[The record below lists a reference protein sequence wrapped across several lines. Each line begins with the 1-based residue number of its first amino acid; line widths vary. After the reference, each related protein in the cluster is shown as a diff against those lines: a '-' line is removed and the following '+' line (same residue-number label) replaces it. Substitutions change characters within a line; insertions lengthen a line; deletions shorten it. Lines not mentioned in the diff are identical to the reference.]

1 MMQKAGCRSGA
12 TPYCHTAWCDLQ
24 EDELKKAGKLQGG
37 VLTPASA
44 MGMLLVDRLNEAGM
58 DFRVESDTAIAE
70 E

>member
-1 MMQKAGCRSGA
+1 M
-12 TPYCHTAWCDLQ
+12 Q

-44 MGMLLVDRLNEAGM
+44 MGMTLVDRLNKAGM
-58 DFRVESDTAIAE
+58 DFRIEEDTATAE

>member
-1 MMQKAGCRSGA
+1 MASSLPEAEGGV
-12 TPYCHTAWCDLQ
+12 Q

-44 MGMLLVDRLNEAGM
+44 MGMILVERLNKAGM
-58 DFRVESDTAIAE
+58 SFHVDSEAATAE

>member
-1 MMQKAGCRSGA
+1 MVVV
-12 TPYCHTAWCDLQ
+12 Q

-44 MGMLLVDRLNEAGM
+44 MGMTLVDRLNKAGM
-58 DFRVESDTAIAE
+58 EFRIDSDAAASE